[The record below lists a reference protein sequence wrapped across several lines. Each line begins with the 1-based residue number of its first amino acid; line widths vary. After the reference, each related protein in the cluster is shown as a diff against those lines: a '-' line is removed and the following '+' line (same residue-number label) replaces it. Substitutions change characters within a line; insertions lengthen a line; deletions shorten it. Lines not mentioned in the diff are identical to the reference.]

1 LAPSLDDRKSSDDDF
16 PVSLMSRD
24 KGLARRLGA
33 ELPFVSDLLAPE
45 LSCGR
50 LAASAFKAIMVAVA
64 RGEAAR
70 LECCACEWASNR
82 AP

>member
-1 LAPSLDDRKSSDDDF
+1 
-16 PVSLMSRD
+16 MSRD